1 LDFLRSQ
8 AYLPDWATTHEAW
21 IYLKPCTRKSFAEVV
36 GPLLERKSGNRPGA
50 QYHAR
55 SGGWLYARADLERV
69 RAIMDALGVTASD
82 AAKTF
87 HRIKGLADKGAIE
100 WILGRVLDHALQT
113 NEKMYAANKQ
123 TTV

>member
-8 AYLPDWATTHEAW
+8 PYLPDWSTTQQAC

-36 GPLLERKSGNRPGA
+36 GPLLKRKSGNRPGA

-55 SGGWLYARADLERV
+55 SGGWMYAREDLERV
-69 RAIMDALGVTASD
+69 RAIMDALGITASD

-87 HRIKGLADKGAIE
+87 HRIKGLEDKGAIE
-100 WILGRVLDHALQT
+100 WILKRALDHALQNQREDT
-113 NEKMYAANKQ
+113 CSR
-123 TTV
+123 

>member
-1 LDFLRSQ
+1 MDFLRSP
-8 AYLPDWATTHEAW
+8 AFLPDWATTQQAC

-36 GPLLERKSGNRPGA
+36 GPFLKRKSGNRPGA

-55 SGGWLYARADLERV
+55 SGGWLYARSDLEPV

-100 WILGRVLDHALQT
+100 WILNRALNQSLQNQREDT
-113 NEKMYAANKQ
+113 CSK
-123 TTV
+123 